1 MAKKPELE
9 QAESEYSDSY
19 ENIEEQS
26 EDLNEFEDK
35 AYVFLM
41 LD

>member
-9 QAESEYSDSY
+9 QSESEYSDSY
-19 ENIEEQS
+19 ENVEEQS

-35 AYVFLM
+35 VYVFLV